1 MKSLVFVIDMVNGFC
16 KFGAMA
22 DPNIAKIAPA
32 IATQIAN
39 AKFVHFICDA
49 HDEKLPNPLHSR
61 DTGSRDNR

>member
-32 IATQIAN
+32 IATQITN
-39 AKFVHFICDA
+39 AKFVHLSATPTKKEIW
-49 HDEKLPNPLHSR
+49 R
-61 DTGSRDNR
+61 